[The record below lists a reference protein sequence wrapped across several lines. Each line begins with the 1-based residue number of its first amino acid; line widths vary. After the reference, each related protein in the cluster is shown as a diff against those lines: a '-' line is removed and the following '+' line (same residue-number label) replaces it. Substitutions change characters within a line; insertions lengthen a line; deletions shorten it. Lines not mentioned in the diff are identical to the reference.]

1 MARTNFSGP
10 INVGRIQNTTGTS
23 VSENVRNVA
32 FVECHA
38 SFPVNHSNFTVTTDD
53 NKLAITGA
61 NGAGTTSVTLVD
73 ATQNVPGIT
82 SDGGFEAAS
91 VITLESGGN
100 DSALTATIT
109 GTDVLGNAQTEAV
122 NPMGNSAGT
131 ALVSSTKTFKTVS
144 SIAVSGAGT
153 VGTLEVGVV
162 ETGLISV
169 ICRSTFNEYPLGQTA
184 TTSGKN
190 LANNIVIPK
199 FSRINDIRF
208 VVNEAFDTAGFDM
221 QIGANVA
228 QAAGAT
234 LNSLDLDYFAG
245 DADNDVKAIASHHIP
260 TGMDQTVAQMKNCLN
275 VSDDDAAGYE
285 MDKAVVITAKT
296 DDALTAGEG
305 VLNMYWTQL
314 INNTN

>member
-38 SFPVNHSNFTVTTDD
+38 SFPVNHSNFTVTTDA

-91 VITLESGGN
+91 VITLTSAGN
-100 DSALTATIT
+100 DSGLTATIT

-122 NPMGNSAGT
+122 APMGNAG
-131 ALVSSTKTFKTVS
+131 LVSSTKTFKTVS

>member
-10 INVGRIQNTTGTS
+10 INVGRIQTNTGTS

-38 SFPVNHSNFTVTTDD
+38 SFPVNHSNFTVTTDAD
-53 NKLAITGA
+53 KLAVTGS
-61 NGAGTTSVTLVD
+61 NGASTTSVTLVD
-73 ATQNVPGIT
+73 STQNVPGIT

-91 VITLESGGN
+91 VITITSGGD
-100 DSALTATIT
+100 DSSKTATIT
-109 GTDVLGNAQTEAV
+109 GTDVLGNAQTEDLTLADTGAATSAKTYATV
-122 NPMGNSAGT
+122 TDITLDSGSAGT
-131 ALVSSTKTFKTVS
+131 LA
-144 SIAVSGAGT
+144 
-153 VGTLEVGVV
+153 VGVI

-169 ICRSTFNEYPLGQTA
+169 VARSLFNEYPLGQSS
-184 TTSGKN
+184 TTSNKN

-245 DADNDVKAIASHHIP
+245 DTDNDVKAIASHHIP
-260 TGMDQTVAQMKNCLN
+260 TGMDQSLAQMKNCLN
-275 VSDDDAAGYE
+275 VSDDDASGFE
-285 MDKAVVITAKT
+285 MDKAVVISAKT

-305 VLNMYWTQL
+305 VLNIYWTQSV
-314 INNTN
+314 NNTN

>member
-10 INVGRIQNTTGTS
+10 INVGRIQTNTGTS

-38 SFPVNHSNFTVTTDD
+38 SFPVNHSNFTVTTDAD
-53 NKLAITGA
+53 KLAVTGS
-61 NGAGTTSVTLVD
+61 NGASTTSVTLVD
-73 ATQNVPGIT
+73 STQNVPGIT

-91 VITLESGGN
+91 VITITSGGD
-100 DSALTATIT
+100 DSSKTASIT
-109 GTDVLGNAQTEAV
+109 GTDVLGNAQTEDLTLADTGAATSAKTYATV
-122 NPMGNSAGT
+122 TSITLDSGSAGT
-131 ALVSSTKTFKTVS
+131 LA
-144 SIAVSGAGT
+144 
-153 VGTLEVGVV
+153 VGVI

-169 ICRSTFNEYPLGQTA
+169 VARSLFNEYPLGQSS
-184 TTSGKN
+184 TTSNKN

-228 QAAGAT
+228 QAGGAT

-245 DADNDVKAIASHHIP
+245 DTDNDVKAIASHHIP
-260 TGMDQTVAQMKNCLN
+260 TGMDQSLAQMKNCLN
-275 VSDDDAAGYE
+275 VSDDDAAGFE
-285 MDKAVVITAKT
+285 MDKAVVISAKT

-305 VLNMYWTQL
+305 VLNIYWTQSV
-314 INNTN
+314 NNTN

>member
-38 SFPVNHSNFTVTTDD
+38 SFPVNHSNFTVTTDA
-53 NKLAITGA
+53 NKLAVTGS
-61 NGAGTTSVTLVD
+61 NGAGTTSVTLLD

-91 VITLESGGN
+91 VITLTSAGN
-100 DSALTATIT
+100 DSGLTATIT
-109 GTDVLGNAQTEAV
+109 GTDVLGNAQTEAALT
-122 NPMGNSAGT
+122 MGNAG
-131 ALVSSTKTFKTVS
+131 LVSSTKTFQTVS

-153 VGTLEVGVV
+153 VGTLEVGVI

>member
-10 INVGRIQNTTGTS
+10 INVGRIQNTTGS
-23 VSENVRNVA
+23 IISENVRNVA

-38 SFPVNHSNFTVTTDD
+38 SFPVNHSNFTVTTDA
-53 NKLAITGA
+53 NKLAVTGS
-61 NGAGTTSVTLVD
+61 NGAGTTSVTFLD
-73 ATQNVPGIT
+73 TTQNVPGIT

-91 VITLESGGN
+91 VITLTSGGN
-100 DSALTATIT
+100 DSALTASIT
-109 GTDVLGNAQTEAV
+109 GTDVLGNAQTEDLT
-122 NPMGNSAGT
+122 MGNAG
-131 ALVSSTKTFKTVS
+131 LVTSVKTYKTVT
-144 SIAVSGAGT
+144 SITVSGSGT
-153 VGTLEVGVV
+153 VGNLEVGVV

-169 ICRSTFNEYPLGQTA
+169 VCRSLFNEYPLAQTA
-184 TTSGKN
+184 DSSPKN

-228 QAAGAT
+228 QAAGSMT
-234 LNSLDLDYFAG
+234 NSLDLDYFAG
-245 DADNDVKAIASHHIP
+245 DTSNDVKGVASHHIP

-275 VSDDDAAGYE
+275 VSDDDAAGFE
-285 MDKAVVITAKT
+285 MDKVVVISAAT

-305 VLNMYWTQL
+305 VLNVYWTQMV
-314 INNTN
+314 NDTN

>member
-10 INVGRIQNTTGTS
+10 INVGRIQNTTGTT

-38 SFPVNHSNFTVTTDD
+38 SFPVNHSNFTVTTDA
-53 NKLAITGA
+53 NKLAVTGS
-61 NGAGTTSVTLVD
+61 NGAGTTSVTFLD
-73 ATQNVPGIT
+73 TTQNVPGIA

-91 VITLESGGN
+91 VITLTSGSD

-109 GTDVLGNAQTEAV
+109 GTDVLGNSQTEALTMANGV
-122 NPMGNSAGT
+122 AT
-131 ALVSSTKTFKTVS
+131 STKTFKTVT

-153 VGTLEVGVV
+153 VGTLEVGVIA
-162 ETGLISV
+162 TGLISV

-245 DADNDVKAIASHHIP
+245 DADNDVRTVASHHIP

-285 MDKAVVITAKT
+285 MDKAVVITAAT

-305 VLNMYWTQL
+305 VLNVYWTQL

>member
-10 INVGRIQNTTGTS
+10 INVGRIQTNTGS
-23 VSENVRNVA
+23 VISDNVRNVA

-38 SFPVNHSNFTVTTDD
+38 SFPVNHSNFTVTTDA
-53 NKLAITGA
+53 NKLAITGS
-61 NGAGTTSVTLVD
+61 NGAGTTDVTFLD
-73 ATQNVPGIT
+73 TTANVPGIT

-91 VITLESGGN
+91 VITLTSAGD
-100 DSALTATIT
+100 DSARTATIT
-109 GTDVLGNAQTEAV
+109 GTDVLDNAQTEDLTMA
-122 NPMGNSAGT
+122 NAGVAT
-131 ALVSSTKTFKTVS
+131 STKTFKTVT
-144 SIAVSGAGT
+144 SIAIDGSGTA
-153 VGTLEVGVV
+153 GTLEVGVI

-169 ICRSTFNEYPLGQTA
+169 VCRSLFNEYPLGQSS
-184 TTSGKN
+184 TTTDKN

-228 QAAGAT
+228 QAAGSMT
-234 LNSLDLDYFAG
+234 NSLDLDYFAG
-245 DADNDVKAIASHHIP
+245 DTSNDVKGVASHHIP

-275 VSDDDAAGYE
+275 VSDDDAAGFE
-285 MDKAVVITAKT
+285 MDKVVVISAAT

-305 VLNMYWTQL
+305 VLNVYWTQMV
-314 INNTN
+314 NDTN

>member
-10 INVGRIQNTTGTS
+10 INVGRIQTNTGTTIS
-23 VSENVRNVA
+23 DNVRNVA

-38 SFPVNHSNFTVTTDD
+38 SFPVNHSNFTVTTDA
-53 NKLAITGA
+53 NKLAVTGS
-61 NGAGTTSVTLVD
+61 NGAGTTSVTFLD
-73 ATQNVPGIT
+73 TTANVPGIT

-91 VITLESGGN
+91 VITLTSGGN

-109 GTDVLGNAQTEAV
+109 GTDVLGNAQTEGV
-122 NPMGNSAGT
+122 TMGNAG
-131 ALVSSTKTFKTVS
+131 LVSSTKTFKTVTD
-144 SIAVSGAGT
+144 IAVSGAGT
-153 VGTLEVGVV
+153 VGTLEVGVI
-162 ETGLISV
+162 ESGLISV
-169 ICRSTFNEYPLGQTA
+169 VCRSLFNEYPLGQSS
-184 TTSGKN
+184 TTVGKN

-245 DADNDVKAIASHHIP
+245 DADNDVKAVASHHIP
-260 TGMDQTVAQMKNCLN
+260 TGMDQSVAQMKNCLN
-275 VSDDDAAGYE
+275 VSDDDASGYE
-285 MDKAVVITAKT
+285 MDKAVVLTAAT
-296 DDALTAGEG
+296 DDALTTGEA
-305 VLNMYWTQL
+305 VLNVYWTQQ

>member
-10 INVGRIQNTTGTS
+10 INVGRIQTNTGS
-23 VSENVRNVA
+23 DISENVRNVA

-38 SFPVNHSNFTVTTDD
+38 SFPVNHSNFTITDD
-53 NKLAITGA
+53 DDKLAVTGS

-91 VITLESGGN
+91 SITLTSAGN
-100 DSALTATIT
+100 DSGLTATIT
-109 GTDVLGNAQTEAV
+109 GTDVLGNTQTEAIT
-122 NPMGNSAGT
+122 PMGNAG
-131 ALVSSTKTFKTVS
+131 AVNSTKTFKTVT

-153 VGTLEVGVV
+153 VGTLKVGVL
-162 ETGLISV
+162 ETNLISV
-169 ICRSTFNEYPLGQTA
+169 VCRSLFNEYPLGQSS
-184 TTSGKN
+184 TTTDKN

-208 VVNEAFDTAGFDM
+208 VVNEAFDTAGFDV

-228 QAAGAT
+228 QANGSMT
-234 LNSLDLDYFAG
+234 NSHDLDYFAG
-245 DADNDVKAIASHHIP
+245 DSDNDVRTVASHHIP

-275 VSDDDAAGYE
+275 VSDDDASGYE
-285 MDKAVVITAKT
+285 MDKAVVISAKT
-296 DDALTAGEG
+296 DDALTTGEA
-305 VLNMYWTQL
+305 VLNVYWTQQ